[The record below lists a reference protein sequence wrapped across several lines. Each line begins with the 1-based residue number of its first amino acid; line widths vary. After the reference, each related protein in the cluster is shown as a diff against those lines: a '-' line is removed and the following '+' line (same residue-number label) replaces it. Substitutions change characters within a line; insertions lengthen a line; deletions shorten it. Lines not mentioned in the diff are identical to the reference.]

1 MDLIE
6 ELKREEGFSEVVY
19 KDHLGFDTIGYG
31 TKMPLS
37 KAECNFLLRS
47 RLSVF
52 ITEVDN
58 KLGYLDIRQ
67 EAKDILYLMAYQMG
81 LAGVMKFKKMIK
93 ALEIQDYYK
102 ASLEGRDSKWYKQTP
117 ERAERLMSALG
128 KGTIKH
134 YIESNKG

>member
-37 KAECNFLLRS
+37 EAECELLLRS

-52 ITEVDN
+52 IAEVDN

-81 LAGVMKFKKMIK
+81 LAGVMKFKMMIK

-102 ASLEGRDSKWYKQTP
+102 ASSEMLNSRWAKQTP
-117 ERAERLMSALG
+117 NRANALAV
-128 KGTIKH
+128 KMR
-134 YIESNKG
+134 NA